1 MDIWDY
7 DVRSH
12 PGTPANFSNLAALCR
27 HFELLIPKD
36 RIDERIEAEKT
47 VFIIR
52 RESSLEETMRQFL
65 RRIECVLQAE
75 AEGRPIPEPSL
86 HALGDGPGVSG

>member
-7 DVRSH
+7 DVRSQ
-12 PGTPANFSNLAALCR
+12 PDTPSNFSNLAALCR
-27 HFELLIPKD
+27 HFEDFLSRE

-52 RESSLEETMRQFL
+52 RESSLEDTMRQFL
-65 RRIECVLQAE
+65 RRME
-75 AEGRPIPEPSL
+75 AILLSEVEGKPIPAE
-86 HALGDGPGVSG
+86 SGFSNNERPPAQE

>member
-7 DVRSH
+7 DVRSQ
-12 PGTPANFSNLAALCR
+12 PDTPANFPNLAALCR
-27 HFELLIPKD
+27 HFEGVLSRE

-52 RESSLEETMRQFL
+52 RESSLEDTMRQFL
-65 RRIECVLQAE
+65 RRMEAVLRSE
-75 AEGRPIPEPSL
+75 VEGRPLSLPSESL
-86 HALGDGPGVSG
+86 IHERPPAQE